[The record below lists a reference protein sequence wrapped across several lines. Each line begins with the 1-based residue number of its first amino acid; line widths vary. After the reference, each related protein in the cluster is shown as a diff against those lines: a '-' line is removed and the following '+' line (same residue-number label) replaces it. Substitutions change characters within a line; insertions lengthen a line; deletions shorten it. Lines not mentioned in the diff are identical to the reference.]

1 MKKAEQ
7 TAQTKQA
14 LIASLIT
21 VGRKKTLAK
30 VSVADLTR
38 ASGISRGT
46 FYLHYLDKDD
56 LVAKVEASLL
66 GDLERGLDI
75 GMDTAMDPNAIVS
88 GKQSPLMVNMVHL
101 INQRRDICQFLLS
114 PVGDPS
120 LLSRVAKLLR
130 DKILGHL
137 AELKG
142 EAHFIHDI
150 PDAYVSQIIVYGII
164 DIIQLWLNEPQPRSE
179 AEIVDI
185 LMKTRFLSPYQL
197 LALEK

>member
-1 MKKAEQ
+1 MQFFEKCSVKEQ
-7 TAQTKQA
+7 AHEKSRTDCADE
-14 LIASLIT
+14 ASTNRVLNHS
-21 VGRKKTLAK
+21 GPKKTLAK

-38 ASGISRGT
+38 ASGINRGT
-46 FYLHYLDKDD
+46 LLHYLDKDD

-75 GMDTAMDPNAIVS
+75 GMDTAMNPNAIVS

-120 LLSRVAKLLR
+120 LLGRVAKLLR

-137 AELKG
+137 AELK
-142 EAHFIHDI
+142 AKPILSTIFLMLTS
-150 PDAYVSQIIVYGII
+150 ARSSFMASLTSFNYG
-164 DIIQLWLNEPQPRSE
+164 LMSRSR
-179 AEIVDI
+179 A
-185 LMKTRFLSPYQL
+185 LRLKL
-197 LALEK
+197 LTF